1 MIRFFLIA
9 IMLNFDL
16 VIAQNLIPNPS
27 FETFTNCPSNI
38 GGLGDFNL
46 ALPWF
51 RANGSPDYFNAC
63 DTLINNLS
71 TPTNAFGNQPTR
83 TGVAYGGFY
92 SFNAGFPNLA
102 KEYIEVKLLDTL
114 SAAVT
119 YRLQFYVSL
128 SDFMKYATNS
138 IGAYFSSQAIVNNSA
153 GAFYFTP
160 QVKNNSNN
168 SLTDKSNWVL
178 VEDTFTASGNEA
190 YMMIGNFFPDSL
202 SDTTYVGGSGWGVG
216 AAYYYI
222 DDVSLTLFD
231 SGVSIPEHG
240 EQNEIILY
248 PNPSNGIIQLSS
260 TFEKPIRLVVSD
272 AQGREQ
278 FNELIYQESAD
289 VDLSFLSSGLY
300 YYNLYIDF
308 LSVKFGKFSIIK

>member
-114 SAAVT
+114 STAVT
-119 YRLQFYVSL
+119 YRLQFYLSL

-168 SLTDKSNWVL
+168 SLTDKTNWML
-178 VEDTFTASGNEA
+178 VEDTFTAVGNEA

-231 SGVSIPEHG
+231 TGVG
-240 EQNEIILY
+240 LKQNTNSTQINIY
-248 PNPSNGIIQLSS
+248 PNPANETINLKGPTKAKGKL
-260 TFEKPIRLVVSD
+260 ELMD
-272 AQGREQ
+272 MQGRPVFAQNFKDGQGTWDITLLQPGIYFYKISSCDKIELGKLIVIEQ
-278 FNELIYQESAD
+278 
-289 VDLSFLSSGLY
+289 
-300 YYNLYIDF
+300 
-308 LSVKFGKFSIIK
+308 